1 MKVISALYPNTNLL
15 SLNLSP
21 LNEKKKES
29 LLGKNLIFNQF
40 DFAIFG
46 ILLQVWNEN
55 LQKNDERRN
64 LISLYGKEE
73 TF

>member
-1 MKVISALYPNTNLL
+1 M
-15 SLNLSP
+15 
-21 LNEKKKES
+21 KKKES

>member
-1 MKVISALYPNTNLL
+1 M
-15 SLNLSP
+15 
-21 LNEKKKES
+21 NENES

-46 ILLQVWNEN
+46 ILLQVWDVN
-55 LQKNDERRN
+55 LQKSDERRN

-73 TF
+73 NF